1 MAKPNRLYE
10 NEPVPRTSPLSRTHY
25 AVWISG
31 GLADVA
37 LTRTF
42 RNTEAHSIE
51 GVLTFPLPIHA
62 VLYEL
67 EARIDGRVLRAVT
80 EARGEA
86 RDTYED
92 AVEAGHTTIL
102 HEEVLRGIHQISLG
116 QLHPGADIAVTA
128 RFAIALSA
136 IDGIIS
142 LRVPTTVGDIY
153 GRSNLF
159 ECDELVH
166 SDSPQA
172 ATINAAIDSGTL
184 RVNGRPMVGVPEIIS
199 LNAPIDIVVEGWKPR
214 ELKGV
219 AADGRQVSLKMTPAM
234 AGERPL
240 NMAVLVDCSGSM
252 NEAWSNNAS
261 KTKYHVVRDALG
273 GMRTAFTSRDH
284 VELWDFQDDAVRV
297 GATPEEDWANILMHM
312 RTPGGGTEIGAA
324 IIAAQAE
331 RRLQDVLLITDGK
344 SHALPI
350 QYLARSGTRFS
361 VVLIGDDSLEA
372 NVGHLAALTAGQV
385 LVPVEQS
392 QIAFALKDA
401 LGHLRHPPERS
412 SGPGVETQR
421 GGMMVTARWKSSS
434 SETMEQ
440 GNRAVAAY
448 AASLML
454 SSLSNDEAS
463 RLAIT
468 EGLVTHLTS
477 LVLVDRDGVQRKAP
491 PQMVKLPLY
500 SPVQASRC
508 AMMSYRARA
517 STPFRAGP
525 LTPKVSRYH
534 DLAAVLD
541 WHELEERE
549 PFAVSED
556 DVADHRDPLL
566 PAAAEKLKIEPH
578 ILLLWIL
585 AEISKPHEIA
595 AEEVQHRLLEGLKPA
610 MQAEIAVVGL
620 DILEAA
626 KLRTV
631 RQREKDN
638 FKPQLIA
645 KPNSA
650 VLLARRIP
658 WEDQFQDLIEGD
670 ISGLTDE
677 VAEAVQR
684 LADHQDMLAT
694 AKGVGRSPLPTVLG
708 LLARL
713 IKCEDLYAGKAEAE
727 LWKKMPMESWLYLTN
742 EGTRLLCKLAP

>member
-1 MAKPNRLYE
+1 M
-10 NEPVPRTSPLSRTHY
+10 
-25 AVWISG
+25 
-31 GLADVA
+31 
-37 LTRTF
+37 
-42 RNTEAHSIE
+42 
-51 GVLTFPLPIHA
+51 LTFPLPIHA

-80 EARGEA
+80 EAKGEA

-159 ECDELVH
+159 ERDELVH
-166 SDSPQA
+166 SDAPQA
-172 ATINAAIDSGTL
+172 ATINATIDTGTL

-219 AADGRQVSLKMTPAM
+219 AADGRHVSLKMTPAV
-234 AGERPL
+234 AGESPL

-261 KTKYHVVRDALG
+261 KTKFDVVRDALG
-273 GMRTAFTSRDH
+273 GISRNIRTRDH

-297 GATPEEDWANILMHM
+297 GATPEEDWSEILAHM

-324 IIAAQAE
+324 IMAAQAE
-331 RRLQDVLLITDGK
+331 RKLQDVLLITDGK

-350 QYLARSGTRFS
+350 QFLARSGTRFS
-361 VVLIGDDSLEA
+361 VALIGDDSLEA

-392 QIAFALKDA
+392 HIASALKDL
-401 LGHLRHPPERS
+401 LGHLRHAPQRS
-412 SGPGVETQR
+412 SGPGVETLR
-421 GGMMVTARWKSSS
+421 GGMKVIARWKSSS

-454 SSLSNDEAS
+454 TSLSDDEAA
-463 RLAIT
+463 RLAVT

-500 SPVQASRC
+500 SPVQSSRS
-508 AMMSYRARA
+508 AMMNYRARA
-517 STPFRAGP
+517 STTFSAGP
-525 LTPKVSRYH
+525 STPKVSRYH
-534 DLAAVLD
+534 DLAAVMD
-541 WHELEERE
+541 WHELDERE

-556 DVADHRDPLL
+556 DVADHRDARL
-566 PAAAEKLKIEPH
+566 PAAAEKLDIEPH
-578 ILLLWIL
+578 ILQLWIL
-585 AEISKPHEIA
+585 AEISKQDETA
-595 AEEVQHRLLEGLKPA
+595 AEEVQHRVLEGLKPA
-610 MQAEIAVVGL
+610 VRTEIAEAGL
-620 DILEAA
+620 EILEAA
-626 KLRTV
+626 KLRTA

-638 FKPQLIA
+638 FRPQLIA

-658 WEDQFQDLIEGD
+658 WEEQFELLIEGD
-670 ISGLTDE
+670 ISGLGDD

-684 LADHQDMLAT
+684 LADHPDMLAT
-694 AKGVGRSPLPTVLG
+694 ANGVGRSPVATVLG
-708 LLARL
+708 LLAR
-713 IKCEDLYAGKAEAE
+713 IVKCEDLYAGKAETE

-742 EGTRLLCKLAP
+742 EGTMLLCKLAP

>member
-42 RNTEAHSIE
+42 RNDEAHSIE

-80 EARGEA
+80 EVRGEA

-102 HEEVLRGIHQISLG
+102 HEEVLRGVHQISLG
-116 QLHPGADIAVTA
+116 QLHPGANIAVTA

-136 IDGIIS
+136 IDGVIS

-153 GRSNLF
+153 GRSSLF

-166 SDSPQA
+166 SDTPQA
-172 ATINAAIDSGTL
+172 ATINAAIDNGTL
-184 RVNGRPMVGVPEIIS
+184 RVNGRPMVGVPEIVS

-219 AADGRQVSLKMTPAM
+219 AADGRHVSLKMTPAL
-234 AGERPL
+234 AGRSPL
-240 NMAVLVDCSGSM
+240 NMAILVDCSGSM

-273 GMRTAFTSRDH
+273 GMRKTITSRDH

-297 GATPEEDWANILMHM
+297 GATPEEDWSSILSHM

-324 IIAAQAE
+324 IMAAQAE

-350 QYLARSGTRFS
+350 QFLARSGTRFS

-392 QIAFALKDA
+392 QIAPALNDV
-401 LGHLRHPPERS
+401 LGHLRHAPERS
-412 SGPGVETQR
+412 SGPGVETLR
-421 GGMMVTARWKSSS
+421 GGMKVTARWKSSS
-434 SETMEQ
+434 SETMEH

-454 SSLSNDEAS
+454 TSLSDDEAS
-463 RLAIT
+463 RLAVT

-500 SPVQASRC
+500 SPVQSSRC
-508 AMMSYRARA
+508 AMMHYRARA
-517 STPFRAGP
+517 SSPYSAAP
-525 LTPKVSRYH
+525 STPKVSRYH
-534 DLAAVLD
+534 DLAAHMDWQDLD
-541 WHELEERE
+541 GRE
-549 PFAVSED
+549 PFEVSDD
-556 DVADHRDPLL
+556 DVDDPRDALL
-566 PAAAEKLKIEPH
+566 PAAAEKLNIEPH

-585 AEISKPHEIA
+585 AELSKQDETA
-595 AEEVQHRLLEGLKPA
+595 AKEVQHRVLEGLKPA
-610 MQAEIAVVGL
+610 LQAEIAAAGL
-620 DILEAA
+620 EILEAA
-626 KLRTV
+626 KLRTA

-638 FKPQLIA
+638 FRPQPIA

-658 WEDQFQDLIEGD
+658 WEDQLEQLIAGD
-670 ISGLTDE
+670 ISGLNDD
-677 VAEAVQR
+677 VAKAVRR
-684 LADHQDMLAT
+684 LADHPDMLAT
-694 AKGVGRSPLPTVLG
+694 AKGVGRPPVVTVLG

-713 IKCEDLYAGKAEAE
+713 IKCEDLYAGKAETE
-727 LWKKMPMESWLYLTN
+727 LWKGMPMESWLYLTN
-742 EGTRLLCKLAP
+742 EGSLFLCKLAP